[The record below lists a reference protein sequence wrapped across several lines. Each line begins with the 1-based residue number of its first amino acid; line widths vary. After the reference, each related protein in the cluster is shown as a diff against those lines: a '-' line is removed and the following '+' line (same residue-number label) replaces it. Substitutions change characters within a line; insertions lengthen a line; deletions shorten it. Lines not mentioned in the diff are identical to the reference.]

1 MYSLIQIFYERSNEV
16 HGALKE
22 ELETL
27 GNKNALNRR
36 VEEILAN
43 LGRCEWVVKKIGR
56 IAYTLLGSI

>member
-16 HGALKE
+16 HRALKE

-43 LGRCEWVVKKIGR
+43 LGRCEWLV
-56 IAYTLLGSI
+56 